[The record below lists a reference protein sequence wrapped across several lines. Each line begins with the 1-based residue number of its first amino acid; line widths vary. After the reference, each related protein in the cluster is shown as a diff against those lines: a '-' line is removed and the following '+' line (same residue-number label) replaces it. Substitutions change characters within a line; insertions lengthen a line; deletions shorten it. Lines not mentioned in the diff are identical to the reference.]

1 MKKPVIQK
9 KVTMNKVNT
18 NKVNINKTTIKLLG
32 LLMLMIISGLIALTF
47 GPANI
52 STPQLINCLIDTCNN
67 KVTEV
72 VVWQVRTPRVLVAMV
87 AGMGLAIAG
96 AILQNT
102 TRNPL
107 ADPYLFGIVSGAG
120 LGATIANISLA
131 DNLTI
136 VLPLAAFLGALF
148 SVVIVLFIAKLLQR
162 MEQLLLAGVAVSFM
176 LGSMTQFILYFG
188 EPYATN
194 RVIFWLMGS
203 LSRVEMS
210 NFYVISSILLIVIF
224 IILTLHRQIDALLLG
239 DESAASLGV
248 NVDKLRLLMLAIC
261 AALTAVIVAY
271 CGGIG
276 FVGLMIP
283 HIVRQLIGVTTLK
296 LILGSALV
304 GASFLIWVD
313 VIARSSLPNAE
324 IPIGIITSAV
334 GSLFFLFIM
343 YRTRLT
349 A

>member
-1 MKKPVIQK
+1 MS
-9 KVTMNKVNT
+9 
-18 NKVNINKTTIKLLG
+18 KLVSIWLG
-32 LLMLMIISGLIALTF
+32 LLLILILSVIAAITF

-52 STPQLINCLIDTCNN
+52 SSSELISCFVSGCQSQ
-67 KVTEV
+67 VTNV
-72 VVWQVRTPRVLVAMV
+72 VIWQVRIPRVLVALV

-136 VLPLAAFLGALF
+136 ALPLAAFLGALF
-148 SVVIVLFIAKLLQR
+148 SVIIVVFIAKVLQR

-176 LGSMTQFILYFG
+176 LAAITQFILYFG
-188 EPYATN
+188 EPFATN

-203 LSRVEMS
+203 LARVEMN
-210 NFYVISSILLIVIF
+210 NFYVIASVLIIAIITVIA
-224 IILTLHRQIDALLLG
+224 LHRQIDALLLG

-248 NVDKLRLLMLAIC
+248 DVDKLRLLMLGIC
-261 AALTAVIVAY
+261 AALTATIVAY

-296 LILGSALV
+296 LIIGSAFI
-304 GASFLIWVD
+304 GAIFLIWVD
-313 VIARSSLPNAE
+313 VIARSSLPHAE
-324 IPIGIITSAV
+324 IPIGIITSAL
-334 GSLFFLFIM
+334 GSIFFLFIM
-343 YRTRLT
+343 YRSR
-349 A
+349 AIN

>member
-1 MKKPVIQK
+1 MNSVSMKLFVLAI
-9 KVTMNKVNT
+9 
-18 NKVNINKTTIKLLG
+18 LL
-32 LLMLMIISGLIALTF
+32 IISVMIAITF
-47 GPANI
+47 GPADI
-52 STPQLINCLIDTCNN
+52 DSSQLMHCLVSQCSNPIAN
-67 KVTEV
+67 V
-72 VVWQVRTPRVLVAMV
+72 VIWQVRIPRVLVALV

-131 DNLTI
+131 DSHTI
-136 VLPLAAFLGALF
+136 ALPLAAFLGALF
-148 SVVIVLFIAKLLQR
+148 SVVIVVLIAKVLQR

-176 LGSMTQFILYFG
+176 LAAITQFILYFG
-188 EPYATN
+188 EPFASN

-203 LSRVEMS
+203 LARVEMS
-210 NFYVISSILLIVIF
+210 NFFVIASILIMAIVTVIA
-224 IILTLHRQIDALLLG
+224 LHRQIDALLLG

-248 NVDKLRLLMLAIC
+248 NVDKLRLLMLALC
-261 AALTAVIVAY
+261 AALTATIVAY

-296 LILGSALV
+296 LIFGSALI
-304 GASFLIWVD
+304 GAIFLIWVD
-313 VIARSSLPNAE
+313 VVARSSLPHAE
-324 IPIGIITSAV
+324 IPIGIITSAL
-334 GSLFFLFIM
+334 GSIFFLFIM
-343 YRTRLT
+343 YRSR
-349 A
+349 AIN

>member
-1 MKKPVIQK
+1 MSKPFTLTKI
-9 KVTMNKVNT
+9 
-18 NKVNINKTTIKLLG
+18 
-32 LLMLMIISGLIALTF
+32 IALLLFLTLVSLVMGLNF

-52 STPQLINCLIDTCNN
+52 NATELFTCLTGNCQNQVISM
-67 KVTEV
+67 VI
-72 VVWQVRTPRVLVAMV
+72 WQVRIPRVLVALV

-120 LGATIANISLA
+120 LGATIANISLGEQLA
-131 DNLTI
+131 I
-136 VLPLAAFLGALF
+136 ALPLAAFLGALF
-148 SVVIVLFIAKLLQR
+148 AVLIVVFIAKVLKR

-176 LGSMTQFILYFG
+176 LAAVTQFILYFG
-188 EPYATN
+188 DPLATN

-203 LSRVEMS
+203 LARSEIS
-210 NFYVISSILLIVIF
+210 NFYVISSVLLITLIVI
-224 IILTLHRQIDALLLG
+224 LALHRQIDALLLG

-248 NVDKLRLLMLAIC
+248 NVDKLRLLMLGLC
-261 AALTAVIVAY
+261 AALTATIVAY

-283 HIVRQLIGVTTLK
+283 HIVRQLVGVTTLK
-296 LILGSALV
+296 LIIGSALI
-304 GASFLIWVD
+304 GGIFLIWVD
-313 VIARSSLPNAE
+313 IIARTVLANAE
-324 IPIGIITSAV
+324 IPIGIITSAL

-343 YRTRLT
+343 ARSKNIS
-349 A
+349 

>member
-1 MKKPVIQK
+1 V
-9 KVTMNKVNT
+9 NKVSIT
-18 NKVNINKTTIKLLG
+18 LFSLAALVIV
-32 LLMLMIISGLIALTF
+32 SAIAAITF
-47 GPANI
+47 GPAKI
-52 STPQLINCLIDTCNN
+52 DSTELIACLFSNCQNQIAN
-67 KVTEV
+67 V
-72 VVWQVRTPRVLVAMV
+72 VIWQVRIPRVLVALV

-136 VLPLAAFLGALF
+136 ALPLAAFLGALF
-148 SVVIVLFIAKLLQR
+148 SVIIVVFIAKVLKS

-176 LGSMTQFILYFG
+176 LASITQFILYFG
-188 EPYATN
+188 EPFATN

-203 LSRVEMS
+203 LARVEMA
-210 NFYVISSILLIVIF
+210 NFYVIASVLLIAIITVIA
-224 IILTLHRQIDALLLG
+224 LHRQIDALLLG

-248 NVDKLRLLMLAIC
+248 DVDKLRLLMLGIC
-261 AALTAVIVAY
+261 AALTATIVAY

-296 LILGSALV
+296 LIIGSALI
-304 GASFLIWVD
+304 GAIFLIWVD

-324 IPIGIITSAV
+324 IPIGIITSAL
-334 GSLFFLFIM
+334 GSLFFIFIM
-343 YRTRLT
+343 YRSR
-349 A
+349 AIH

>member
-1 MKKPVIQK
+1 MNN
-9 KVTMNKVNT
+9 VTV
-18 NKVNINKTTIKLLG
+18 KLVSL
-32 LLMLMIISGLIALTF
+32 LALMLISALVALTF

-52 STPQLINCLIDTCNN
+52 SSPQLIDCLLNTCHN

-72 VVWQVRTPRVLVAMV
+72 VVWQIRTPRILVAIV

-120 LGATIANISLA
+120 LGATVANITLA
-131 DNLTI
+131 DNLSI
-136 VLPLAAFLGALF
+136 ALPMAAFLGALL
-148 SVVIVLFIAKLLQR
+148 SVIIVLFIAKLLQR

-176 LGSMTQFILYFG
+176 LGSITQFILYFG

-210 NFYVISSILLIVIF
+210 NFYVIAGILLVVLF
-224 IILTLHRQIDALLLG
+224 IILALHRQIDALLLG

-248 NVDKLRLLMLAIC
+248 NVDKLRLLMLGSC

-304 GASFLIWVD
+304 GAIFLIWVD

-349 A
+349 T

>member
-1 MKKPVIQK
+1 MVPMNK
-9 KVTMNKVNT
+9 TAMFRSRLMNKVS
-18 NKVNINKTTIKLLG
+18 TILLV
-32 LLMLMIISGLIALTF
+32 LTALVILSAMAAITF
-47 GPANI
+47 GPADI
-52 STPQLINCLIDTCNN
+52 DSSDLLTCLISQCQNPIAN
-67 KVTEV
+67 V
-72 VVWQVRTPRVLVAMV
+72 VIWEIRIPRVLVALV

-120 LGATIANISLA
+120 LGATIANITLA

-136 VLPLAAFLGALF
+136 ALPLAAFLGALF
-148 SVVIVLFIAKLLQR
+148 SVIIVVFIAKVLQR

-176 LGSMTQFILYFG
+176 LASVTQFILYFG
-188 EPYATN
+188 EPFATN

-210 NFYVISSILLIVIF
+210 NFYVIASILVIAIVTVIA
-224 IILTLHRQIDALLLG
+224 LHRQIDALLLG

-248 NVDKLRLLMLAIC
+248 DVDKLRLLMLGIC
-261 AALTAVIVAY
+261 AALTATIVAY

-283 HIVRQLIGVTTLK
+283 HIVRQIIGVTTLK
-296 LILGSALV
+296 LIIGSALI
-304 GASFLIWVD
+304 GAIFLIWVD
-313 VIARSSLPNAE
+313 VVARSSLPNAE
-324 IPIGIITSAV
+324 IPIGIITSAL
-334 GSLFFLFIM
+334 GSIFFLFIM
-343 YRTRLT
+343 YRSRAIT
-349 A
+349 

>member
-1 MKKPVIQK
+1 MTKSNLI
-9 KVTMNKVNT
+9 
-18 NKVNINKTTIKLLG
+18 LLS
-32 LLMLMIISGLIALTF
+32 LIIVLIASVFIAITF

-52 STPQLINCLIDTCNN
+52 DAPQLINCLLGTCQTP
-67 KVTEV
+67 VIEV
-72 VVWQVRTPRVLVAMV
+72 VIWQVRIPRVLVGLV

-136 VLPLAAFLGALF
+136 ALPLAAFLGALF
-148 SVVIVLFIAKLLQR
+148 SVIIVVFIAKVLQR

-176 LGSMTQFILYFG
+176 LAAITQFILYFG
-188 EPYATN
+188 EPFATN

-203 LSRVEMS
+203 LARVEMS
-210 NFYVISSILLIVIF
+210 NFYVIASVLFISLIAIF
-224 IILTLHRQIDALLLG
+224 ALHRQIDALLLG

-248 NVDKLRLLMLAIC
+248 NVDKLRLFMLAIC
-261 AALTAVIVAY
+261 AALTATIVAY

-304 GASFLIWVD
+304 GACFLIWVD
-313 VIARSSLPNAE
+313 VLARSALPHAE
-324 IPIGIITSAV
+324 IPIGIITSAL

-343 YRTRLT
+343 YRTRLSS
-349 A
+349 